1 MVFLDKKVG
10 VMLIVGTR
18 PEAIKMAPVYMQ
30 LSSDKRL
37 QVLLCAT
44 GQHLELLDIAL
55 DDFGLK
61 ADFKLNLMKHGQT
74 LGSLTARAISAIN
87 DLLIETKPS
96 AVLVHGDTTT
106 TLAASIAAFYNQIP
120 VGHVEAG
127 LRTGDIH
134 SPFPEELNRQA
145 VSRIATWNF
154 APTTLAV
161 QNLEAEG
168 IGSTSIFLTGNTIVD
183 SINTLIS
190 NPSPIGGERY
200 LESLTRLLGFNPQS
214 EKTILITTHR
224 RENLNGNIEKIF
236 DATAYLATE
245 YPETRFVLPLHPNP
259 KILEAAK
266 AALAK
271 RRNVSLIKPMNYG
284 LFVTLLSN
292 CLCVLTD
299 SGGIQEESVTLGVKV
314 LVLRDATERP
324 EGLESGNLV
333 VIGTSVNSI
342 VEATRIEIA
351 KESLMR
357 DFKVVSYVYGDGQ
370 ASQRIH
376 SIVSEALFADSD

>member
-1 MVFLDKKVG
+1 MPSPIKKIRIMVV
-10 VMLIVGTR
+10 VGTR
-18 PEAIKMAPVYMQ
+18 PEAIKMAPVYLE

-44 GQHLELLDIAL
+44 GQHLELLDTAL

-74 LGSLTARAISAIN
+74 LGSLTARAISSVN
-87 DLLIETKPS
+87 ELLMQAKPS

-145 VSRIATWNF
+145 ISRIATWNF

-161 QNLEAEG
+161 RTLETEG

-190 NPSPIGGERY
+190 NPNSIGRERY
-200 LESLTRLLGFNPQS
+200 LASLKQLLGFDPQS

-224 RENLNGNIEKIF
+224 RENLHGNIEKIF
-236 DATAYLATE
+236 DATACLATE

-259 KILEAAK
+259 KILKAAK
-266 AALAK
+266 VALAK
-271 RRNVSLIKPMNYG
+271 HRNVSLIKPMNYG

-324 EGLESGNLV
+324 EGLESGNLK
-333 VIGTSVNSI
+333 VIGTSVSSI
-342 VEATRIEIA
+342 VEATRIELA
-351 KESLMR
+351 RESLMR
-357 DFKVVSYVYGDGQ
+357 DFKVVSHVYGDGQ

-376 SIVSEALFADSD
+376 SIVSEALFGKSD